1 MEQDENIVETVR
13 VVAPIVDGNP
23 NGYVVI
29 NRCDMTAEHVMFE
42 DFADFEAESAARI
55 EQARPRRG
63 RPPKVREA
71 H

>member
-23 NGYVVI
+23 HGYVVI
-29 NRCDMTAEHVMFE
+29 NRADLSAEHRLFGDAE
-42 DFADFEAESAARI
+42 KAEA
-55 EQARPRRG
+55 PRRD